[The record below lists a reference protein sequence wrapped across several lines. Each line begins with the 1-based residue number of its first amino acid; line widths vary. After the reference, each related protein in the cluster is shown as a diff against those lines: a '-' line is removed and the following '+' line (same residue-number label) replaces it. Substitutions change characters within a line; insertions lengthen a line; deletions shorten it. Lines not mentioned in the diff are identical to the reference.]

1 MLFERLQALWTFLKL
16 LARNYRDDSCQT
28 TAAAL
33 TYQTLFAVVPL
44 LTITYTVLASFEA
57 FEGMGE
63 MLQNFLF
70 ANLLPESVATMEG
83 YLAEFSDQARQ
94 LSIPSLIVVT
104 ITAFLM
110 MFTIERALNE
120 IWQVREPRQGFQRIL
135 MYWAILTL
143 GPVFLVV
150 SIVSTTYLLSL
161 PFLSDVSETIGLLSL
176 LPLLMSI
183 AFFTLV
189 FVAVPNCFVPLR
201 HAFSGGVLVAALF
214 EASKQ
219 LFGSVMSQTGFE
231 VIYGTFAAVPL
242 FLIWVY
248 LTWTIVL
255 FGAEFTKGIGLYDSE
270 KSDAIEPPLLQLLI
284 ILEEFFCCHQ
294 RGDVVTERRIAKL
307 SQRVDMQQWHEHKSL
322 LLGLGLIRQVEKG
335 GLVLSRDL
343 SEINVWDLY
352 RQLPWPLPRGFTQA
366 NGGWQSELDQQ
377 LAEVFGTGRESL
389 NSDIE
394 SLFRMGTS

>member
-1 MLFERLQALWTFLKL
+1 MLSERLQAMWIFLKL
-16 LARNYRDDSCQT
+16 LARNYSDDSCQT

-44 LTITYTVLASFEA
+44 LTITYTLLAAFEA
-57 FEGMGE
+57 LENMGD

-70 ANLLPESVATMEG
+70 ANLLPESVAMMER
-83 YLAEFSDQARQ
+83 YLTEFSDQARQ
-94 LSIPSLIVVT
+94 LSVPSLIVVT

-120 IWQVREPRQGFQRIL
+120 IWQVREPREGFQRIL

-143 GPVFLVV
+143 GPVFLLV

-161 PFLSDVSETIGLLSL
+161 PFLSDVSDMVGLLPL

-183 AFFTLV
+183 VFFTLV
-189 FVAVPNCFVPLR
+189 YVAVPNCFVPLR
-201 HAFSGGVLVAALF
+201 HAFAGGVLVAVLF

-219 LFGSVMSQTGFE
+219 LFGSVMSLTDFE

-248 LTWTIVL
+248 LAWTIVL
-255 FGAEFTKGIGLYDSE
+255 FGAEFTKGIALYESE
-270 KSDAIEPPLLQLLI
+270 KSDSIEPPLLQLLLV
-284 ILEEFFCCHQ
+284 LEEFYRCHQ
-294 RGDVVTERRIAKL
+294 SGDVVSERRIAKL
-307 SQRVDMQQWHEHKSL
+307 SQRVDMQQWHEYKSL
-322 LLGLGLIRQVEKG
+322 LLAMGIVRQVDKG

-343 SEINVWDLY
+343 SEIKVWDLY
-352 RQLPWPLPRGFTQA
+352 RRLPWPLPMGFLRATG
-366 NGGWQSELDQQ
+366 NWQMELDQRLSEAFNGGQ
-377 LAEVFGTGRESL
+377 QAL
-389 NSDIE
+389 NHDIE
-394 SLFRMGTS
+394 SLFEGKV